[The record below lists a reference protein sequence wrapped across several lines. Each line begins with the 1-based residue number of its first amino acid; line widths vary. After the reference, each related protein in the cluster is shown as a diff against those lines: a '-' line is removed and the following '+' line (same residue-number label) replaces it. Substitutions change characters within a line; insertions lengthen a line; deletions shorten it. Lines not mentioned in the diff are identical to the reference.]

1 MAYKRQVI
9 ILKGIDTNRENIPF
23 GYILMEVLGNKLDL
37 QIMFQMADINDD
49 DNFYLIGVIKQREEF
64 VPVKFISIKIKNKS
78 VSQSFS
84 TNAYNL
90 FNSGIQ
96 IKDIFGFGII
106 KIKDKKQRLLLIGA
120 FSDECLFQM
129 ERDIIK
135 RLEMDHKNEKNGNK
149 QIANKDSVQIK
160 QIGFITNKEDAKDNE
175 ENDLNKVDIMKE
187 ESLNEIHSKPLL
199 HEIEQKEDIQDNTQ
213 ENTADEI
220 IEDKYEEDYDEKYNI
235 LEYGDKKVWL
245 KIFDDIKNIGE
256 KCKPFSDDKVRWVKI
271 DKKDIYRVSH
281 CHPFLHLLSNPFVIK
296 FVNRYGYIIVGFR
309 KGKQKNKIELLVPG
323 EFSEEYY
330 QRGKVFGFSDFITK
344 DGRIFEGKEGYWK
357 MAIELIEG
365 E

>member
-1 MAYKRQVI
+1 MLKITKNYLLHILLQRYLKEVFILFGMAYKRQVI

-160 QIGFITNKEDAKDNE
+160 QIGFITNKEDAKDLSQE
-175 ENDLNKVDIMKE
+175 IFIKVY
-187 ESLNEIHSKPLL
+187 SLLKDYNLQYKFKSWLYKISVNYAIDFLRKKKSGRNISIDPEKIYA
-199 HEIEQKEDIQDNTQ
+199 IEQKLVR
-213 ENTADEI
+213 
-220 IEDKYEEDYDEKYNI
+220 DKECESISE
-235 LEYGDKKVWL
+235 
-245 KIFDDIKNIGE
+245 IGE
-256 KCKPFSDDKVRWVKI
+256 
-271 DKKDIYRVSH
+271 IYR
-281 CHPFLHLLSNPFVIK
+281 LLEKLSNKYREV
-296 FVNRYGYIIVGFR
+296 
-309 KGKQKNKIELLVPG
+309 LLLK
-323 EFSEEYY
+323 Y
-330 QRGKVFGFSDFITK
+330 
-344 DGRIFEGKEGYWK
+344 
-357 MAIELIEG
+357 IEG
-365 E
+365 LDIVQIGEMLNINPVTVRVRLHRAIKILQQKL